1 MSHDNFQPPDPEEEP
16 EDDKWERWFAEKE
29 KNGYAV
35 LSRDEWSQRLD
46 EVATDGYAEGRKDQ
60 REESDARIKEL
71 RSLLQ
76 AVADHFAD
84 CGQSPYHQHSVPGV
98 WDRDNI
104 DELAGK
110 PCEWCATWSGVRAA
124 LAKED

>member
-71 RSLLQ
+71 REALEQTSEALALRLGTNAAEWP
-76 AVADHFAD
+76 AVNAA
-84 CGQSPYHQHSVPGV
+84 
-98 WDRDNI
+98 
-104 DELAGK
+104 
-110 PCEWCATWSGVRAA
+110 RAA